1 MKELIKNSN
10 IEDCDFSN
18 LNQPKDSKELTIAA
32 AMMLTLLAGRK
43 SNKKYEIPAKTE
55 KEKQVE
61 EYFKGYYCYCY
72 EKENMISMKKSTI
85 SLQELKDVAQIL
97 EVDDLTFDVSHD
109 YDGYLESTITWK
121 DKIKPKYDCNCADWG
136 MMNHLSDCPAKR

>member
-1 MKELIKNSN
+1 MTEIKQSEKLDNKL
-10 IEDCDFSN
+10 F
-18 LNQPKDSKELTIAA
+18 LMAA
-32 AMMLTLLAGRK
+32 ATLAMLASRKK
-43 SNKKYEIPAKTE
+43 SNSKYEPPVKTE

-61 EYFKGYYCYCY
+61 NYFNGEDCFYH
-72 EKENMISMKKSTI
+72 EKSKTILIKRSTI
-85 SLQELKDVAQIL
+85 SLQELKDLAEIL